1 MRRIRTLPD
10 PKTVEVMVPG
20 SKSYTHRM
28 VVAAALS
35 DGRCTIANALD
46 SEDTR
51 LTLDTLQRWGV
62 SVGMEGSSLTVFG
75 AAGRLQASAE
85 PIFLGNSGT
94 SMRLLTA
101 VAALAQGRSLLTGTD
116 RLQARPMRDLIET
129 LGRLGVTA
137 RSLGSNGCP
146 PIEIEGGAVAGGGAE
161 LDCSLSSQFLS
172 ALLLIG
178 PYAREGVE
186 ITVTRGP
193 VSRPYI
199 DITLDAMRRFG
210 VQVERRGYEWFRV
223 AGGQCYRAG
232 DHLVEADCSQAGY
245 FWAAAAVTGSTV
257 KVRRT
262 APGSC
267 QGDARL
273 AEVLARMGCTVT
285 AHPDGLAV
293 TGGKLSGVEV
303 DMADMPDAVPTLAV
317 VAAYAQGRTVIRG
330 VGHLKEKESDRL
342 AAVCSGLRRM
352 GVQAVHDTETLW
364 IVGGSPRGAAIE
376 CHDDHR
382 IAMSFAVA
390 GLATPG
396 VEILDESCVRK
407 SFPTFWDVFETLY
420 R

>member
-1 MRRIRTLPD
+1 MRRIRTLPA
-10 PKTVEVMVPG
+10 PKTVDVAVPG

-28 VVAAALS
+28 IVAAALS

-51 LTLDTLQRWGV
+51 LTLDTLRRWGV
-62 SVGMEGSSLTVFG
+62 SVGLDGTSMTVFG
-75 AAGRLQASAE
+75 AGGRLQASAE

-116 RLQARPMRDLIET
+116 RLQARPMRELLDA
-129 LGRLGVTA
+129 LGRLGVGA
-137 RSLGSNGCP
+137 RSLGAGGCP
-146 PIEIEGGAVAGGGAE
+146 PIEIEGGEVAGGFTE
-161 LDCSLSSQFLS
+161 MDCSLSSQFLT

-178 PYAREGVE
+178 PCAREGVE
-186 ITVTRGP
+186 IDVTRGP
-193 VSRPYI
+193 VSRPYV
-199 DITLDAMRRFG
+199 DITIDTMRRFG
-210 VQVERRGYEWFRV
+210 VQVERRGYDWFKV
-223 AGGQCYRAG
+223 AGGQRYRAG

-262 APGSC
+262 QPGSC

-273 AEVLARMGCTVT
+273 TEVLARMGCTVE

-293 TGGKLSGVEV
+293 TGGPLTGVEV
-303 DMADMPDAVPTLAV
+303 EMGDMPDAVPALAV
-317 VAAYAQGRTVIRG
+317 VAAFAAGRTVIRG

-342 AAVCSGLRRM
+342 AAICSELRRM
-352 GVQAVHDTETLW
+352 GVQAVHDTQSLW
-364 IVGGSPRGAAIE
+364 IVGGRPHGAAID

-390 GLATPG
+390 GLAIPG
-396 VEILDESCVRK
+396 VEIQDEGCVRK
-407 SFPTFWDVFETLY
+407 SFPTFWEVFETLY

>member
-1 MRRIRTLPD
+1 MRRIRTLPA
-10 PKTVEVMVPG
+10 PKTVEVAVPG

-28 VVAAALS
+28 IVAAALS

-62 SVGMEGSSLTVFG
+62 SVGLDGTSMTVFG
-75 AAGRLQASAE
+75 ANGRLQASAE

-116 RLQARPMRDLIET
+116 RLQARPMRELLEA
-129 LGRLGVTA
+129 LGRLGVNA
-137 RSLGSNGCP
+137 RSLGAGGCP
-146 PIEIEGGAVAGGGAE
+146 PIEVEGGTVAGGATE
-161 LDCSLSSQFLS
+161 MDCALSSQFLS

-186 ITVTRGP
+186 IGVTRGP

-199 DITLDAMRRFG
+199 DITLDTMRRFG
-210 VQVERRGYEWFRV
+210 VEVERRGYDWFKV

-262 APGSC
+262 ASSSC

-273 AEVLARMGCTVT
+273 AEVLAHMGCTVT
-285 AHPDGLAV
+285 AYPDGLSV
-293 TGGKLSGVEV
+293 SGGPLTGVEV
-303 DMADMPDAVPTLAV
+303 DMGDMPDAVPTLAV
-317 VAAYAQGRTVIRG
+317 VAAFASGRTVIRG
-330 VGHLKEKESDRL
+330 VGHLKEKESNRL
-342 AAVCSGLRRM
+342 AAVCSELRRL
-352 GVQAVHDTETLW
+352 GIQAVHDTETLW
-364 IVGGSPRGAAIE
+364 IVGGSPRGAAIA

-390 GLATPG
+390 GLAIPG
-396 VEILDESCVRK
+396 VEILDETCVRK
-407 SFPTFWDVFETLY
+407 SFPTFWDVFEAFY